1 MLRSV
6 LSILLLFTITT
17 QLSFAEDPSAK
28 PGVIFVAGGAG
39 NLVNLP
45 SITKW
50 AGKQCKL
57 PHEVRAF
64 EWQHG
69 KGRIV
74 LDIQDARHLI
84 DKANELAQ
92 QILEYQVTH
101 PDRPIYLIGKSTGA
115 IIVLMAAEKVP
126 ISSLERIILLSPA
139 VSPNYDLVPAIHS
152 TRAGVISFHSSL
164 DIAVLNWATTLV
176 GTADRH
182 YNPSAGLNGFVL
194 PAAKTSAALDYER
207 LIQINWSPSHAWYG
221 HLGGH
226 MGNGMPLFLLYEVMP
241 YLRNAKK

>member
-1 MLRSV
+1 MLRLS
-6 LSILLLFTITT
+6 LSILLL
-17 QLSFAEDPSAK
+17 LSTSLCCFAQEKPAK

-39 NLVNLP
+39 NLVNLTA
-45 SITKW
+45 ITRW
-50 AGKQCKL
+50 AARQSKV
-57 PHEVRAF
+57 PHEVREF

-69 KGRIV
+69 KGRLV
-74 LDIQDARHLI
+74 RDIQDARHLI
-84 DKANELAQ
+84 AKANELSQ
-92 QILEYQVTH
+92 QILEYQVAH

-139 VSPNYDLVPAIHS
+139 VSPHYELAPAIHS
-152 TRAGVISFHSSL
+152 TRAGIVSFHSPL

-182 YNPSAGLNGFVL
+182 YTSSAGLNGFVL
-194 PAAKTSAALDYER
+194 PAAKTPAAYDYER
-207 LIQINWSPSHAWYG
+207 LTQIAWLPGHAWYG

-226 MGNGMPLFLLYEVMP
+226 MGNGMPLFLVFEVMP
-241 YLRNAKK
+241 WLAIK